1 MSVLKTYTKLP
12 PLVPSHTFRVTES
25 GIEGTVDGLEAVVQ
39 AARLALQTPRY
50 HFQIFSED
58 YGSQLEELVGKPRK
72 YTEGVLEELITET
85 LLEDDRILGV
95 RDFSQ
100 QFRGEKAEASFTLE
114 TTLGTVSMTWD
125 QEERT

>member
-1 MSVLKTYTKLP
+1 MAWRRLYRPHGWHCKLP
-12 PLVPSHTFRVTES
+12 GIIFRFFLRITAVNWKSLWES
-25 GIEGTVDGLEAVVQ
+25 RENT
-39 AARLALQTPRY
+39 
-50 HFQIFSED
+50 
-58 YGSQLEELVGKPRK
+58 RK
-72 YTEGVLEELITET
+72 VCWEELITET